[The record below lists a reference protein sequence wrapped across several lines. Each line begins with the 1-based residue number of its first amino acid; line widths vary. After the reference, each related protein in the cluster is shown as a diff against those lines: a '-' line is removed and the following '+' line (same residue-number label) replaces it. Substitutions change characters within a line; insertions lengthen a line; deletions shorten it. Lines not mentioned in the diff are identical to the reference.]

1 MTGERQT
8 QNTPTGS
15 GQALLARLEVVAG
28 FGFGELEVGDAVA
41 EELLLGKLLG
51 EDDLGGDEEGRLA
64 RCVGNGD
71 FDEGAVVVA
80 LAAFEAQAAAR
91 HVLAGDDVVAA
102 LGMADASGVVDL
114 DARVLA
120 AIDARG
126 GRGWLRSGRGFFWSG
141 RRHGEDGGRRLSDR
155 IASNAGGDGGGTGDE
170 LRSVTDIGGT
180 RGGKVGGRG
189 GSGWRG
195 AGQWGVEGR
204 LRSGRNGRRNEG
216 GGGSRIVI

>member
-1 MTGERQT
+1 METGVPGGLERAA
-8 QNTPTGS
+8 GL
-15 GQALLARLEVVAG
+15 GGAEV
-28 FGFGELEVGDAVA
+28 LDAVA
-41 EELLLGKLLG
+41 VEGLFGERLG
-51 EDDLGGDEEGRLA
+51 EDDLGGNEDGLLA
-64 RCVGNGD
+64 FGVGDGD
-71 FDEGAVVVA
+71 FDEGLYVILLSAFETE
-80 LAAFEAQAAAR
+80 AAFG
-91 HVLAGDDVVAA
+91 HVLASDDVFAA
-102 LGMADASGVVDL
+102 VGMADAGGVADL
-114 DARVLA
+114 NAGVLA

-126 GRGWLRSGRGFFWSG
+126 GGRWLRSGRGFFWSG

-216 GGGSRIVI
+216 GGSRIVI